1 MLDFTKFY
9 QPSET
14 LIRGLLDETILTAT
28 TLTVFLMVFVDLV
41 VFGNMLTAEVQRR
54 KQFHKML
61 FTLRLQNCVCVG

>member
-28 TLTVFLMVFVDLV
+28 TLTVFLMISVDLV
-41 VFGNMLTAEVQRR
+41 VFNNMFTAEVQGR
-54 KQFHKML
+54 K
-61 FTLRLQNCVCVG
+61 

>member
-1 MLDFTKFY
+1 MFLKNLFLHDFTKYY

-41 VFGNMLTAEVQRR
+41 VLSNMLTAEVQRR
-54 KQFHKML
+54 K
-61 FTLRLQNCVCVG
+61 